1 MMDLILIELANIA
14 AFAVGLFF
22 GFCKWTSKL

>member
-14 AFAVGLFF
+14 AFILGGAL